1 MRIKLKHLMLFL
13 ALLLAGIAAFF
24 SIWGLGQLFEASKI
38 SVIIMASV
46 LETGKIATT
55 TMLHTYWTKLSKVLK
70 IYLTISVIILMLITS
85 AGIYGFLSSAYQTTA
100 NKLEIHEGEVN
111 ILNVKKEIFEKT
123 IEDNKKIIQDKTNEI
138 NQTNDRLNKRIN
150 NIDYT
155 KSNQSR
161 NADRATN
168 DANKRLEAISL
179 EIDELNNKNI
189 SLSDSVNSYNVK
201 VLELKSNSKVSG
213 EIGPLKYISEL
224 TGTPMANIVNY
235 MILLI
240 IFVFDPLAVALI
252 IATNKIFEIDREK
265 KEENNKGKNEEEVEV
280 ENSELE
286 ISEDEINTEEENIIN
301 IENTTPEIKEEPQKE
316 NFEDFV
322 QKKKKKLEEDR
333 KIFLPLLKSFY
344 KEGEIKAGNV
354 MPTYPEFNEL
364 VKESGYS
371 DDNIKMFLTLCNYLE
386 ITELS
391 DNIRKSKVDYE
402 EAKNMMNKY
411 LSLEEKDI
419 QEEIIQET
427 KEIEE
432 VNEVKEVENLEQNKN
447 KIEEPNKDWW
457 NRK

>member
-1 MRIKLKHLMLFL
+1 LV
-13 ALLLAGIAAFF
+13 GSGF
-24 SIWGLGQLFEASKI
+24 SVWGLSQLFAGASTA
-38 SVIIMASV
+38 VIIMATV
-46 LETGKIATT
+46 LEIGKILTT
-55 TMLHTYWTKLSKVLK
+55 TMLHTYWSKLAISLK
-70 IYLTISVIILMLITS
+70 TYLTISVAVLMIITS
-85 AGIYGFLSSAYQTTA
+85 VGIYGFLSNAYQITA
-100 NKLEIHEGEVN
+100 NKLEIHEGETD
-111 ILNVKKEIFEKT
+111 ILNAKKEIFEKT
-123 IEDNKKIIQDKTNEI
+123 IEENKKIIQDKTNEKK
-138 NQTNDRLNKRIN
+138 QTSDRLNKRID

-161 NADRATN
+161 NADKATN
-168 DANKRLEAISL
+168 DANKRLETINL
-179 EIDELNNKNI
+179 EIDELNNKNV
-189 SLSDSVNSYNVK
+189 SLSDSVNKYNVK

-213 EIGPLKYISEL
+213 EIGPLKYISKL
-224 TGTPMANIVNY
+224 TGIPMANVVNY
-235 MILLI
+235 MILLL

-252 IATNKIFEIDREK
+252 LAASKIFEIEKENK
-265 KEENNKGKNEEEVEV
+265 KEENNKDEIKFEEESLINEEIHDELITDEEVDII
-280 ENSELE
+280 NSE
-286 ISEDEINTEEENIIN
+286 TP
-301 IENTTPEIKEEPQKE
+301 TPEKKEEVQKE

-364 VKESGYS
+364 VKNSGYS

-419 QEEIIQET
+419 VEEIK
-427 KEIEE
+427 KEEEKIESI
-432 VNEVKEVENLEQNKN
+432 NENLKQES
-447 KIEEPNKDWW
+447 KDWW
-457 NRK
+457 NKK

>member
-1 MRIKLKHLMLFL
+1 MKFKYIILI
-13 ALLLAGIAAFF
+13 IAITISMVGSGF
-24 SIWGLGQLFEASKI
+24 SVWGLSQLFAGASTA
-38 SVIIMASV
+38 VIIMATV
-46 LETGKIATT
+46 LEIGKILTT
-55 TMLHTYWTKLSKVLK
+55 TMLHTYWSKLAISLK
-70 IYLTISVIILMLITS
+70 TYLTISVAVLMVITS
-85 AGIYGFLSSAYQTTA
+85 VGIYGFLSNAYQITA
-100 NKLEIHEGEVN
+100 NKLEIHEGETD
-111 ILNVKKEIFEKT
+111 ILNAKKEIFEKT
-123 IEDNKKIIQDKTNEI
+123 IEENKKIIQDKTNEK
-138 NQTNDRLNKRIN
+138 NQTSERLNKRIG

-179 EIDELNNKNI
+179 EIDELNNKNV
-189 SLSDSVNSYNVK
+189 SLSDSVNKYNVK

-213 EIGPLKYISEL
+213 EIGPLKYISKL
-224 TGTPMANIVNY
+224 TGIPMANVVNY
-235 MILLI
+235 MILLL

-252 IATNKIFEIDREK
+252 LAASKIFEIEKENKKDDK
-265 KEENNKGKNEEEVEV
+265 KEESNKEEVKIEEE
-280 ENSELE
+280 SELE
-286 ISEDEINTEEENIIN
+286 VVEDEINTEEENIIN
-301 IENTTPEIKEEPQKE
+301 IENTTPEKKEEVQKE

-344 KEGEIKAGNV
+344 KEGDIKAGNI
-354 MPTYPEFNEL
+354 MLTYPEFNEL
-364 VKESGYS
+364 VKNSGYS

-419 QEEIIQET
+419 VEEII
-427 KEIEE
+427 KEEEKIEPT
-432 VNEVKEVENLEQNKN
+432 NENLKQES
-447 KIEEPNKDWW
+447 KDWW
-457 NRK
+457 NKK

>member
-1 MRIKLKHLMLFL
+1 MV
-13 ALLLAGIAAFF
+13 GSGF
-24 SIWGLGQLFEASKI
+24 SVWGLSQLFAGASTA
-38 SVIIMASV
+38 VIIMATV
-46 LETGKIATT
+46 LEIGKILTT
-55 TMLHTYWTKLSKVLK
+55 TMLHTYWSKLAISLK
-70 IYLTISVIILMLITS
+70 TYLTISVAVLMVITS
-85 AGIYGFLSSAYQTTA
+85 VGIYGFLSNAYQITA
-100 NKLEIHEGEVN
+100 NKLEIHEGETD
-111 ILNVKKEIFEKT
+111 ILNAKKEIFEKT
-123 IEDNKKIIQDKTNEI
+123 IEENKKIIQDKTNEK
-138 NQTNDRLNKRIN
+138 NQTSERLNKRIG

-179 EIDELNNKNI
+179 EIDELNNKNV
-189 SLSDSVNSYNVK
+189 SLSDSVNKYNVK

-213 EIGPLKYISEL
+213 EIGPLKYISKL
-224 TGTPMANIVNY
+224 TGIPMANVVNY
-235 MILLI
+235 MILLL

-252 IATNKIFEIDREK
+252 LAASKIFEIEKENKKDDK
-265 KEENNKGKNEEEVEV
+265 KEESNKEEVKIEEE
-280 ENSELE
+280 SELE
-286 ISEDEINTEEENIIN
+286 VVEDEINTEEENIIN
-301 IENTTPEIKEEPQKE
+301 IENTTPEKKEEVQKE

-344 KEGEIKAGNV
+344 KEGDIKAGNI
-354 MPTYPEFNEL
+354 MLTYPEFNEL
-364 VKESGYS
+364 VKNSGYS

-419 QEEIIQET
+419 VEEII
-427 KEIEE
+427 KEEEKIEPT
-432 VNEVKEVENLEQNKN
+432 NENLKQES
-447 KIEEPNKDWW
+447 KDWW
-457 NRK
+457 NKK

>member
-1 MRIKLKHLMLFL
+1 M
-13 ALLLAGIAAFF
+13 LLLSLVLAGTAGFF
-24 SIWGLGQLFEASKI
+24 SVYGLSQMFAGSRVA
-38 SVIIMASV
+38 VIVMATV
-46 LETGKIATT
+46 LEVGKIATT
-55 TMLHTYWTKLSKVLK
+55 TMLHTYWLKFSKVLK
-70 IYLTISVIILMLITS
+70 IYLTISVVVLMVITS

-111 ILNVKKEIFEKT
+111 ILDVKKQIFEKT
-123 IEDNKKIIQDKTNEI
+123 IEDNKKIIEDKTKVL
-138 NQTNDRLNKRIN
+138 NQTSDRLDKRIN

-168 DANKRLEAISL
+168 DANKRLEAINK

-189 SLSDSVNSYNVK
+189 SLSDSVNKYNVK
-201 VLELKSNSKVSG
+201 ILELKSNNKVSG

-224 TGTPMANIVNY
+224 TGTPLANIVNY
-235 MILLI
+235 MILLL
-240 IFVFDPLAVALI
+240 IFVFDPLAVALVL
-252 IATNKIFEIDREK
+252 ATNKIFQINKNEKEDINKDKLKEDEIKFEEESLINEEVNDEFITDEEVDIINSETPTPEK
-265 KEENNKGKNEEEVEV
+265 KEEV
-280 ENSELE
+280 
-286 ISEDEINTEEENIIN
+286 
-301 IENTTPEIKEEPQKE
+301 QKE

-364 VKESGYS
+364 VKNSGYS

-419 QEEIIQET
+419 VEEIK
-427 KEIEE
+427 KEEEKIESI
-432 VNEVKEVENLEQNKN
+432 NENLESTNENVEQTS
-447 KIEEPNKDWW
+447 KDWW

>member
-1 MRIKLKHLMLFL
+1 
-13 ALLLAGIAAFF
+13 
-24 SIWGLGQLFEASKI
+24 
-38 SVIIMASV
+38 MATV
-46 LETGKIATT
+46 LEIGKILTT
-55 TMLHTYWTKLSKVLK
+55 TMLHTYWSKLAISLK
-70 IYLTISVIILMLITS
+70 TYLTISVAVLMVITS
-85 AGIYGFLSSAYQTTA
+85 VGIYGFLSNAYQITA
-100 NKLEIHEGEVN
+100 NKLEIHEGETD
-111 ILNVKKEIFEKT
+111 ILNAKKEIFEKT
-123 IEDNKKIIQDKTNEI
+123 IEENKKIIQDKTNEK
-138 NQTNDRLNKRIN
+138 NQTSERLNKRIG

-179 EIDELNNKNI
+179 EIDELNNKNV
-189 SLSDSVNSYNVK
+189 SLSDSVNKYNVK

-213 EIGPLKYISEL
+213 EIGPLKYISKL
-224 TGTPMANIVNY
+224 TGIPMANVVNY
-235 MILLI
+235 MILLL

-252 IATNKIFEIDREK
+252 LAASKIFEIEKENKKDDK
-265 KEENNKGKNEEEVEV
+265 KEESNKEEVKIEEE
-280 ENSELE
+280 SELE
-286 ISEDEINTEEENIIN
+286 VVEDEINTEEENIIN
-301 IENTTPEIKEEPQKE
+301 VENTTPEIKEEPQKE

-322 QKKKKKLEEDR
+322 QKKKKKLEENR

-344 KEGEIKAGNV
+344 KEGEIKSGDI

-364 VKESGYS
+364 VKDNGYS

-419 QEEIIQET
+419 QEEIIEQS
-427 KEIEE
+427 EINQTNNNKLE
-432 VNEVKEVENLEQNKN
+432 NE
-447 KIEEPNKDWW
+447 NKDWW
-457 NRK
+457 NRR

>member
-1 MRIKLKHLMLFL
+1 MLFL
-13 ALLLAGIAAFF
+13 SLSLAGTAAYF
-24 SIWGLGQLFEASKI
+24 SIWGLSQLFAGASTA
-38 SVIIMASV
+38 VIVMATV
-46 LETGKIATT
+46 LEIGKIATT
-55 TMLHTYWTKLSKVLK
+55 TMLHTYWLKFSKVLK
-70 IYLTISVIILMLITS
+70 IYLTISVVVLMLITS
-85 AGIYGFLSSAYQTTA
+85 AGIYGFLSNAYQTTA

-111 ILNVKKEIFEKT
+111 ILDVKKQIFEKT
-123 IEDNKKIIQDKTNEI
+123 IEDNKKIIEDKTKVL
-138 NQTNDRLNKRIN
+138 NQTSDRLDKRIN

-168 DANKRLEAISL
+168 DANKRLEVINK

-224 TGTPMANIVNY
+224 TGAPMANIVNY
-235 MILLI
+235 MILLL

-252 IATNKIFEIDREK
+252 LATNKIFQINKKEKEESNKDKLKEEEVKFEDEPLIDEEVHDELITEEEVDVINNETPIPEK
-265 KEENNKGKNEEEVEV
+265 KEEV
-280 ENSELE
+280 
-286 ISEDEINTEEENIIN
+286 
-301 IENTTPEIKEEPQKE
+301 QKE

-344 KEGEIKAGNV
+344 KEGDIKAGNI
-354 MPTYPEFNEL
+354 MLTYPEFNEL
-364 VKESGYS
+364 VKNSGYS

-419 QEEIIQET
+419 VEEII
-427 KEIEE
+427 KEEEKIEPT
-432 VNEVKEVENLEQNKN
+432 NENLKQES
-447 KIEEPNKDWW
+447 KDWW
-457 NRK
+457 NKK

>member
-1 MRIKLKHLMLFL
+1 MV
-13 ALLLAGIAAFF
+13 GSGF
-24 SIWGLGQLFEASKI
+24 SVWGLSQLFAGASTA
-38 SVIIMASV
+38 VIIMATV
-46 LETGKIATT
+46 LEIGKILTT
-55 TMLHTYWTKLSKVLK
+55 TMLHTYWSKLAISLK
-70 IYLTISVIILMLITS
+70 TYLTISVAVLMIITS
-85 AGIYGFLSSAYQTTA
+85 VGIYGFLSNAYQITA
-100 NKLEIHEGEVN
+100 NKLEIHEGETD
-111 ILNVKKEIFEKT
+111 ILNAKKEIFEKT
-123 IEDNKKIIQDKTNEI
+123 IEENKKIIQDKTNEKK
-138 NQTNDRLNKRIN
+138 QTSDRLNKRID

-161 NADRATN
+161 NADKATN
-168 DANKRLEAISL
+168 DANKRLETINL
-179 EIDELNNKNI
+179 EIDELNNKNV
-189 SLSDSVNSYNVK
+189 SLSDSVNKYNVK

-213 EIGPLKYISEL
+213 EIGPLKYISKL
-224 TGTPMANIVNY
+224 TGIPMANVVNY
-235 MILLI
+235 MILLL

-252 IATNKIFEIDREK
+252 LAASKIFEIEKENK
-265 KEENNKGKNEEEVEV
+265 KEENNKDEIKFEEESLINEEIHDELITDEEVDII
-280 ENSELE
+280 NSE
-286 ISEDEINTEEENIIN
+286 TP
-301 IENTTPEIKEEPQKE
+301 TPEKKEEVQKE

-364 VKESGYS
+364 VKNSGYS

-419 QEEIIQET
+419 VEEII
-427 KEIEE
+427 KEEEKIEPT
-432 VNEVKEVENLEQNKN
+432 NENLKQES
-447 KIEEPNKDWW
+447 KDWW
-457 NRK
+457 NKK

>member
-252 IATNKIFEIDREK
+252 IATNKIFQIEREN
-265 KEENNKGKNEEEVEV
+265 KEENNKEKIKEEEF
-280 ENSELE
+280 E
-286 ISEDEINTEEENIIN
+286 IKKEEEEIFEDIIIDEEENIIN
-301 IENTTPEIKEEPQKE
+301 IETPTPEIKEEPQKE

-322 QKKKKKLEEDR
+322 QKKKKKLEENR

-344 KEGEIKAGNV
+344 KDGEIKSSNI

-364 VKESGYS
+364 VKNSGYS

-419 QEEIIQET
+419 QEEII
-427 KEIEE
+427 
-432 VNEVKEVENLEQNKN
+432 EQNEINQTNNN
-447 KIEEPNKDWW
+447 KLENENKDWW
-457 NRK
+457 NRR

>member
-252 IATNKIFEIDREK
+252 IATNKIFQIDRENKEESNKEEIKEEEFEIK
-265 KEENNKGKNEEEVEV
+265 KEEEE
-280 ENSELE
+280 
-286 ISEDEINTEEENIIN
+286 IFEDEINNEEENIIN
-301 IENTTPEIKEEPQKE
+301 VENTTPEIKEEPQKE

-322 QKKKKKLEEDR
+322 QKKKKKLEENR

-344 KEGEIKAGNV
+344 KEGEIKSGDI

-364 VKESGYS
+364 VKDNGYS

-419 QEEIIQET
+419 QEEIIEQS
-427 KEIEE
+427 EINQTNNNKLE
-432 VNEVKEVENLEQNKN
+432 NE
-447 KIEEPNKDWW
+447 NKDWW
-457 NRK
+457 NRR

>member
-1 MRIKLKHLMLFL
+1 MKFKYIILI
-13 ALLLAGIAAFF
+13 IAITISMVGSGF
-24 SIWGLGQLFEASKI
+24 SVWGLSQLFAGASTA
-38 SVIIMASV
+38 VIIMATV
-46 LETGKIATT
+46 LEIGKILTT
-55 TMLHTYWTKLSKVLK
+55 TMLHTYWSKLAISLK
-70 IYLTISVIILMLITS
+70 TYLTISVAVLMVITS
-85 AGIYGFLSSAYQTTA
+85 VGIYGFLSNAYQITA
-100 NKLEIHEGEVN
+100 NKLEIHEGETD
-111 ILNVKKEIFEKT
+111 ILNAKKEIFEKT
-123 IEDNKKIIQDKTNEI
+123 IEENKKIIQDKTNEK
-138 NQTNDRLNKRIN
+138 NQTSERLNKRIG

-168 DANKRLEAISL
+168 DANKRLETISL
-179 EIDELNNKNI
+179 EIDELNNKNV
-189 SLSDSVNSYNVK
+189 SLSDSVNKYNVK

-213 EIGPLKYISEL
+213 EIGPLKYISKL
-224 TGTPMANIVNY
+224 TGIPMANVVNY
-235 MILLI
+235 MILLL

-252 IATNKIFEIDREK
+252 LAASKIFEIEK
-265 KEENNKGKNEEEVEV
+265 ESNKEKNEEEVEV
-280 ENSELE
+280 ENFELE
-286 ISEDEINTEEENIIN
+286 TFEDEINTEEENIIN

-333 KIFLPLLKSFY
+333 KIFLPLLKYFY

-419 QEEIIQET
+419 QEEIIQE
-427 KEIEE
+427 
-432 VNEVKEVENLEQNKN
+432 VNEIKEVENLELNKN

-457 NRK
+457 KRK

>member
-1 MRIKLKHLMLFL
+1 MKFKYIILI
-13 ALLLAGIAAFF
+13 IAITISMVGSGF
-24 SIWGLGQLFEASKI
+24 SVWGLSQLFAGASTA
-38 SVIIMASV
+38 VIIMATV
-46 LETGKIATT
+46 LEIGKILTT
-55 TMLHTYWTKLSKVLK
+55 TMLHTYWSKLAISLK
-70 IYLTISVIILMLITS
+70 TYLTISVAVLMVITS
-85 AGIYGFLSSAYQTTA
+85 VGIYGFLSNAYQITA
-100 NKLEIHEGEVN
+100 NKLEIHEGETD
-111 ILNVKKEIFEKT
+111 ILNAKKEIFEKT
-123 IEDNKKIIQDKTNEI
+123 IEENKKIIQDKTNEK
-138 NQTNDRLNKRIN
+138 NQTSERLNKRIG

-168 DANKRLEAISL
+168 DANKRLETISL
-179 EIDELNNKNI
+179 EIDELNNKNV
-189 SLSDSVNSYNVK
+189 SLSDSVNKYNVK

-213 EIGPLKYISEL
+213 EIGPLKYISKL
-224 TGTPMANIVNY
+224 TGIPMANVVNY
-235 MILLI
+235 MILLL

-252 IATNKIFEIDREK
+252 LAASKIFEIEKENKKDDK
-265 KEENNKGKNEEEVEV
+265 KEEGNKEEVKIEEE
-280 ENSELE
+280 SELE
-286 ISEDEINTEEENIIN
+286 VVEYEINNEEENIIN

-322 QKKKKKLEEDR
+322 QKKKKKLEENR

-344 KEGEIKAGNV
+344 KDGEIKSSNI

-364 VKESGYS
+364 VKNSGYS

-419 QEEIIQET
+419 QEEII
-427 KEIEE
+427 
-432 VNEVKEVENLEQNKN
+432 EQNEINQTNNN
-447 KIEEPNKDWW
+447 KLENENKDWW
-457 NRK
+457 NKR

>member
-1 MRIKLKHLMLFL
+1 MKFKYIILI
-13 ALLLAGIAAFF
+13 IAITISMVGSGF
-24 SIWGLGQLFEASKI
+24 SVWGLSQLFAGASTA
-38 SVIIMASV
+38 VIIMATV
-46 LETGKIATT
+46 LEIGKILTT
-55 TMLHTYWTKLSKVLK
+55 TMLHTYWSKLAISLK
-70 IYLTISVIILMLITS
+70 TYLTISVAVLMIITS
-85 AGIYGFLSSAYQTTA
+85 VGIYGFLSNAYQITA
-100 NKLEIHEGEVN
+100 NKLEIHEGETD
-111 ILNVKKEIFEKT
+111 ILNAKKEIFEKT
-123 IEDNKKIIQDKTNEI
+123 IEENKKIIQDKTNEKK
-138 NQTNDRLNKRIN
+138 QTSDRLNKRID

-161 NADRATN
+161 NADKATN
-168 DANKRLEAISL
+168 DANKRLETINL
-179 EIDELNNKNI
+179 EIDELNNKNV
-189 SLSDSVNSYNVK
+189 SLSDSVNKYNVK

-213 EIGPLKYISEL
+213 EIGPLKYISKL
-224 TGTPMANIVNY
+224 TGIPMANVVNY
-235 MILLI
+235 MILLL

-252 IATNKIFEIDREK
+252 LAASKIFEIEKENK
-265 KEENNKGKNEEEVEV
+265 KEENNKDEIKFEEESLINEEIHDELITDEEVDII
-280 ENSELE
+280 NSE
-286 ISEDEINTEEENIIN
+286 TP
-301 IENTTPEIKEEPQKE
+301 TPEKKEEVQKE

-364 VKESGYS
+364 VKNSGYS

-419 QEEIIQET
+419 VEEII
-427 KEIEE
+427 KEEEKIEPT
-432 VNEVKEVENLEQNKN
+432 NENLKQES
-447 KIEEPNKDWW
+447 KDWW
-457 NRK
+457 NKK